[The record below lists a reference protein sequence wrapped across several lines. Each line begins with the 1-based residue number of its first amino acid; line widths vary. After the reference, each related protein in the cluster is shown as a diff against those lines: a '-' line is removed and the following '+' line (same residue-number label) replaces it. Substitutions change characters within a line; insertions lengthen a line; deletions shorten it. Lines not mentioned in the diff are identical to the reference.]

1 MAPGTAVSEPAG
13 LPGVHSLIATSSRAP
28 GYPDMPSR
36 LSAGLAAAALFVI
49 AIPGTTTSA
58 AAPAGAGAWSVA
70 ATRLPP
76 SAASRLVASPA
87 VGLEPDGLF
96 AVAPGPGGTLVA
108 WNRGVDDLPDAS
120 VMSVDARGR
129 AGTEHRLPRPVET
142 VARTAGGRGIALL
155 DGPEYDLAT
164 NARKAPGLWA
174 VAIGRSGTAGT
185 LQRLS
190 GADPYAARLA
200 VNANGDAAAVWIDW
214 LELRIKAA
222 TRRAGARFD
231 APVELAR
238 ADPGDPTLGDLAV
251 SVSRGGRVVVAY
263 SSNVRGSSDRALAW
277 VGTVRTRLGP
287 MQRLGRVSITRS
299 ETEPSAA
306 ISAAFDGRERGY
318 VAWGGP
324 KRASP
329 VSFASVG
336 RSSAAFGPAVT
347 VDAGSRHN
355 PTERSEQG
363 AEIVGLDGG
372 GAALAWTSPTG
383 DARLTTITPS
393 GQARRAARYR
403 RERVASL
410 AAGPTGQIALA
421 TVSSDTAALRLRTG
435 RRGAALALIAPLPT
449 SRLNGA
455 TWSFD
460 AAGRLQGRAVSLNE
474 KAEPELLTA
483 TWRK

>member
-1 MAPGTAVSEPAG
+1 MSF
-13 LPGVHSLIATSSRAP
+13 
-28 GYPDMPSR
+28 R
-36 LSAGLAAAALFVI
+36 LSAGLATAALLVV
-49 AIPGTTTSA
+49 AMPGTTTA
-58 AAPAGAGAWSVA
+58 AGAPDRPGEWSVT
-70 ATRLPP
+70 ATLLPA
-76 SAASRLVASPA
+76 SAASRLVPSPA

-96 AVAPGPGGTLVA
+96 EVAPGPGGTLVA

-120 VMSVDARGR
+120 VISVDARGR
-129 AGTEHRLPRPVET
+129 AGTEHRLPRPVQT
-142 VARTAGGRGIALL
+142 VARSAGGRGVALL
-155 DGPEYDLAT
+155 DGPEYDRAT

-174 VAIGRSGTAGT
+174 VAIGRTGTAGT

-214 LELRIKAA
+214 SGLRIKAA
-222 TRRAGARFD
+222 TRRAGARFG

-238 ADPGDPTLGDLAV
+238 ADPDDPTLGDVAV
-251 SVSRGGRVVVAY
+251 SVSRGGRVVVAF

-277 VGTVRTRLGP
+277 VGTVRTRFGP
-287 MQRLGRVSITRS
+287 MQRLGRVSVTRS
-299 ETEPSAA
+299 ETESGAA

-329 VSFASVG
+329 VSFASIG
-336 RSSAAFGPAVT
+336 RSSATFGPAVT
-347 VDAGSRHN
+347 VDPGSRHH

-363 AEIVGLDGG
+363 AAIVGLDGG

-383 DARLTTITPS
+383 DARLATITPS
-393 GQARRAARYR
+393 GQTGRAARYR
-403 RERVASL
+403 RERVAAL
-410 AAGPTGQIALA
+410 TAGPSGQIVLA
-421 TVSSDTAALRLRTG
+421 TTSSDSAALQLRTG
-435 RRGAALALIAPLPT
+435 RRDAALAQIAPLPT
-449 SRLNGA
+449 PRLTGA

-460 AAGRLQGRAVSLNE
+460 AAGRLQGHAVSLNE
-474 KAEPELLTA
+474 NAEPELLTA

>member
-1 MAPGTAVSEPAG
+1 M
-13 LPGVHSLIATSSRAP
+13 PGVHSLTATSSRPP
-28 GYPDMPSR
+28 GYPDMPVR
-36 LSAGLAAAALFVI
+36 LNAGLATAALLVV
-49 AIPGTTTSA
+49 AMPGTTA
-58 AAPAGAGAWSVA
+58 AAGAPDRSGGWSVT

-76 SAASRLVASPA
+76 SSASRLVPSPA

-120 VMSVDARGR
+120 VLSVDARGR

-142 VARTAGGRGIALL
+142 VARTAGGRGVALL
-155 DGPEYDLAT
+155 DGPEYDRAT

-174 VAIGRSGTAGT
+174 VAIGRTGTAGT

-190 GADPYAARLA
+190 GGDTYAARLA

-214 LELRIKAA
+214 LGLRIKAA
-222 TRRAGARFD
+222 TRRAGARFGP
-231 APVELAR
+231 PVELAR
-238 ADPGDPTLGDLAV
+238 ADPDDPTLGDVAV

-287 MQRLGRVSITRS
+287 MQRLGRVSVTRS
-299 ETEPSAA
+299 ETESGAA

-318 VAWGGP
+318 VAWGGTEARVAGELRQRRP
-324 KRASP
+324 VERGVRA
-329 VSFASVG
+329 G
-336 RSSAAFGPAVT
+336 RHRRRRLATQPDRMVRA
-347 VDAGSRHN
+347 
-355 PTERSEQG
+355 G
-363 AEIVGLDGG
+363 AEIVGLHGG

-393 GQARRAARYR
+393 GQAGRAARYR
-403 RERVASL
+403 RERVAALLRDDPARSSSRPS
-410 AAGPTGQIALA
+410 AA
-421 TVSSDTAALRLRTG
+421 TAQRLNSAPD
-435 RRGAALALIAPLPT
+435 GAAPHSLSSRAP
-449 SRLNGA
+449 NA
-455 TWSFD
+455 TPQRRHLELRRRRTTP
-460 AAGRLQGRAVSLNE
+460 GHAVSLNE
-474 KAEPELLTA
+474 NAEPELLTA